1 MLSLFGQRKSC
12 KINVLSVLMYGNDI
26 YKDSV

>member
-1 MLSLFGQRKSC
+1 MLSLFGQRKSYNT
-12 KINVLSVLMYGNDI
+12 NVLSVLMYGNGI